1 MRVPVKRLVVI
12 WCVAAALTAAATAF
26 ASHTLLGR
34 TIISLS
40 TWSFSREAHALREIG
55 CDMSQSGPNAQDAM
69 LRMLDRVDDYEAARR
84 CRKRDLFCG
93 RQIVCLQDVKAVT
106 CEDVAIVHRVT
117 VRDRDD
123 EVSCAELRSRRDEVL
138 LDLKATRDPSL
149 RPSIHHVFDDVK
161 RQPTARR

>member
-1 MRVPVKRLVVI
+1 
-12 WCVAAALTAAATAF
+12 
-26 ASHTLLGR
+26 
-34 TIISLS
+34 
-40 TWSFSREAHALREIG
+40 
-55 CDMSQSGPNAQDAM
+55 
-69 LRMLDRVDDYEAARR
+69 
-84 CRKRDLFCG
+84 
-93 RQIVCLQDVKAVT
+93 VT